1 MRISISVRHH
11 NTTDAIK
18 TTQPARD
25 NQNTR
30 RLQWTSKAPRHRPMQ
45 SVTRL
50 VPVKCRLEDALNAL
64 PNSEGATNFRTSKW
78 KFFRWRRFVRYAKVG
93 GKYLLAAKA
102 LRGAWCKS
110 RKRDCKWHQTRVAY
124 DCTDMTKSRT
134 AADIV
139 FLQSSQSNG
148 TSMRGI
154 GCASASTKYTMLR
167 NVRASFASEY
177 LRW

>member
-1 MRISISVRHH
+1 MLTLYTFSRPKASTRTAIS
-11 NTTDAIK
+11 
-18 TTQPARD
+18 QPAVSIREVPRGQSQVSHFTYSHRPRQIFHGGTYLEHPSGSSPAGGASRATQKLAA
-25 NQNTR
+25 NICW
-30 RLQWTSKAPRHRPMQ
+30 LPRH
-45 SVTRL
+45 
-50 VPVKCRLEDALNAL
+50 
-64 PNSEGATNFRTSKW
+64 SE
-78 KFFRWRRFVRYAKVG
+78 
-93 GKYLLAAKA
+93 
-102 LRGAWCKS
+102 GAWCKS

>member
-1 MRISISVRHH
+1 MTNFHIICDIRQSPSPRSPSVKSQEGSLRSHTSHTRIAPAKSFMERQILEHPSGSSSAG
-11 NTTDAIK
+11 DASCA
-18 TTQPARD
+18 TQKLAA
-25 NQNTR
+25 NICW
-30 RLQWTSKAPRHRPMQ
+30 LPRH
-45 SVTRL
+45 
-50 VPVKCRLEDALNAL
+50 
-64 PNSEGATNFRTSKW
+64 SE
-78 KFFRWRRFVRYAKVG
+78 
-93 GKYLLAAKA
+93 
-102 LRGAWCKS
+102 GAWCKS